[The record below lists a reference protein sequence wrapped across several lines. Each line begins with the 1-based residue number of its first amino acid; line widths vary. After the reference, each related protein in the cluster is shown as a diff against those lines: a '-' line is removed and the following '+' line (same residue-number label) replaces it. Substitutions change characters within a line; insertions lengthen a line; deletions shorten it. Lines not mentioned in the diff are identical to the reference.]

1 MDVLLIESTP
11 GIATSLQQRLI
22 RDGHEV
28 ISCNDSHNGPC
39 RGVESNAS
47 CPMDQHID
55 VAVLA
60 RERGVAPT
68 LNEMGS
74 VCALRH
80 RVPMVTLYPGD
91 EFGPGASTEVAAAV
105 ARREVEA
112 GYVAVIRREVGHAVE
127 DITRAARAP
136 TDPRHADDLD
146 TVDVAQAIG
155 MLADRARQAVR
166 EHDSH
171 TPVVDV
177 SVVLGDARD
186 RLERARTHE
195 YGERTDATESGSRR
209 NGRRAL
215 RGVVD
220 VSKDALLYAVGHRR
234 RHRRD

>member
-1 MDVLLIESTP
+1 MDVLLVESTP

-39 RGVESNAS
+39 RGVESTES

-80 RVPMVTLYPGD
+80 RVPLVTLYPGD
-91 EFGPGASTEVAAAV
+91 EFGPGASTEVTAAV

-127 DITRAARAP
+127 DISVLREHQRIHVTLTISTP
-136 TDPRHADDLD
+136 SS
-146 TVDVAQAIG
+146 AQAIG
-155 MLADRARQAVR
+155 MLADRASHAVR

-177 SVVLGDARD
+177 SVVLGEARID
-186 RLERARTHE
+186 
-195 YGERTDATESGSRR
+195 
-209 NGRRAL
+209 
-215 RGVVD
+215 
-220 VSKDALLYAVGHRR
+220 
-234 RHRRD
+234 